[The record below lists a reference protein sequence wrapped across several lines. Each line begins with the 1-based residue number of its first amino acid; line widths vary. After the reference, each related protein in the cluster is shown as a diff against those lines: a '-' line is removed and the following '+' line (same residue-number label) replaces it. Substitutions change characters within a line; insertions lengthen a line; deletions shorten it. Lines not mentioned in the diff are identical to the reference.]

1 LPPAWDLVS
10 PVFLLIAVALVLA
23 RRLRAVAFVAGG
35 LALVA
40 WLAPTPAAMLPV
52 PVMALAGCAMLR
64 PVARRP
70 GLLSV
75 AVGLLVGL
83 FLLVR
88 EVLPALGWLP
98 PIGMGGSIGLSYVM
112 FRLIQLLVDVA
123 EGEAPAEA
131 PLPALLAWLLFPPS
145 LLAGPIGR
153 AQDFLEDLATPAPW
167 PSRDL
172 WLRHGAGTVGGLF
185 GVVVLAAGPWW
196 VFRQGLASPDA
207 AGLAAAA
214 LGFAAWLW
222 ISFASYS
229 RLAISLAALMGVR
242 LPENFDRPW
251 AAETM
256 LAVWSRWHISLSDW
270 FRLYVFNPLLKG
282 LLATTDA
289 TKQAHW
295 LGAVAYCGTFLLMG
309 LWHGIGWR
317 FAIYG
322 LVLGIAAGVN
332 KVAQTVL
339 ARRLGKPGY
348 AALRRRRD
356 YALASSVGAVGTFV
370 MALMFLW
377 LPSGAVSAAILPAG
391 LMVLAVLAVALPA
404 GRVVADRAAPWLDAY
419 HGAVAIAQ
427 LLLLAAAL
435 GLGLAPPPL
444 LYQFF

>member
-1 LPPAWDLVS
+1 M
-10 PVFLLIAVALVLA
+10 LA
-23 RRLRAVAFVAGG
+23 RRARAVAFVAGG

-52 PVMALAGCAMLR
+52 PAMALAGCAMLR

-70 GLLSV
+70 GLLPASI
-75 AVGLLVGL
+75 AALVGL

-98 PIGMGGSIGLSYVM
+98 PIGLGGSIGLSYVM
-112 FRLIQLLVDVA
+112 FRLVQLLVDAA
-123 EGEAPAEA
+123 EGEASAEA
-131 PLPALLAWLLFPPS
+131 PLLSLLAWLLFPPS
-145 LLAGPIGR
+145 FLAGPIGR
-153 AQDFLEDLATPAPW
+153 AQDFLEDLAAPAAW
-167 PSRDL
+167 PSRDA
-172 WLRHGAGTVGGLF
+172 WLRHGAGIVGGLF

-196 VFRQGLASPDA
+196 VFRQGLAAPGA
-207 AGLAAAA
+207 VGLAAAA

-222 ISFASYS
+222 ISFAGYS
-229 RLAISLAALMGVR
+229 RLAVSLAALMGVR

-270 FRLYVFNPLLKG
+270 FRLYVFNPLLKM
-282 LLATTDA
+282 LLATTGA

-295 LGAVAYCGTFLLMG
+295 LGAIAYVVTFLLMG

-317 FAIYG
+317 FALYG
-322 LVLGIAAGVN
+322 LLLGVAAGVN
-332 KVAQTVL
+332 KAAQTLL
-339 ARRLGKPGY
+339 ARRLGKQGY
-348 AALRRRRD
+348 AALKRRRD

-377 LPSGAVSAAILPAG
+377 LPAEAVSLAILPAA
-391 LMVLAVLAVALPA
+391 LIVAAVLATVLPA
-404 GRVVADRAAPWLDAY
+404 GRVVADRAALRIEA
-419 HGAVAIAQ
+419 HRGQ
-427 LLLLAAAL
+427 LAAMQLVVLVAALAL
-435 GLGLAPPPL
+435 GLSPPPL